1 MEDLR
6 GNNMQARRAAR
17 DFAFILFSQFDKKIT
32 NYSKENLDDIIIKSV
47 RILSSSAGDD
57 LKTSLGALIDMKNK
71 IDDYEAEHEINLNRP
86 IEAANIP
93 VPLPMTSDMR
103 GRIDEMIEVA
113 EKALLALEIAEFT
126 TLESQGDVKNYA
138 IKIVETFQKN
148 HEEIDEMIKTYSA
161 GWDFDRLVK
170 MDKDILRIALSELL
184 YIKETPMKVVV
195 DEALELAKKYS
206 TEDSASF
213 VNGVLA
219 KVIVDKG
226 VK

>member
-1 MEDLR
+1 
-6 GNNMQARRAAR
+6 MQARRAAR
-17 DFAFILFSQFDKKIT
+17 ELAFILFSQFDKKIT
-32 NYSKENLDDIIIKSV
+32 NYSKENLDDIILKSV
-47 RILSSSAGDD
+47 RILSSSASDE
-57 LKTSLGALIDMKNK
+57 LKLSLGSLIDMKNK

-86 IEAANIP
+86 MDAANIP
-93 VPLPMTSDMR
+93 VPLPMTSDIT
-103 GRIDEMIEVA
+103 GRIDEMIDVA

-138 IKIVETFQKN
+138 IKIAETFQKN
-148 HEEIDEMIKTYSA
+148 HEEIDAIIKSYST

-170 MDKDILRIALSELL
+170 MDKDILRIALAELI

-206 TEDSASF
+206 TDDSSSF

-226 VK
+226 LKG